1 MRVRYNRNIMIK
13 KLPDAAILNRRAR
26 YDYELRDEFN
36 VGVMLTGKEVKAARS
51 GHVSLKGSYVTV
63 HGGELWLTNA
73 SFSVLHTEPGKS
85 SRSIETGPRKLLAN
99 KKEIAQI
106 IAAKDQGLTIVP
118 LSMTTRTRFI
128 KLKIATAKGKKDYD
142 KRETIKRR
150 DIERENKLIAKRLH

>member
-1 MRVRYNRNIMIK
+1 MTK
-13 KLPDAAILNRRAR
+13 KMPNAIIENRRAR

-36 VGVMLTGKEVKAARS
+36 VGIVLTGKEVKAARS
-51 GHVSLKGSYVTV
+51 GHVSLKGSYVTL

-85 SRSIETGPRKLLAN
+85 VRTVETNPRKLLAS
-99 KKEIAQI
+99 KKEIASM
-106 IAAKDQGLTIVP
+106 IAAKEQGLTIVP

-128 KLKIATAKGKKDYD
+128 KLKIATAKGKKLYD

-150 DIERENKLIAKRLH
+150 DIERENKMATKHLGR